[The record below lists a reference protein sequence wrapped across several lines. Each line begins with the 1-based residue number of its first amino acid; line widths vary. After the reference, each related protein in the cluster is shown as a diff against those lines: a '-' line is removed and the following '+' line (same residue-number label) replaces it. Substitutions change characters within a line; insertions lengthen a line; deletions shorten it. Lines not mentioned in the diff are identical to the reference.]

1 MIRSPELL
9 SPLTATPTATPAAPA
24 DTASAPAAAQQAGS
38 AVAQGTAA
46 SKAEGA
52 NPKELASALASLN
65 DALRATPVEVR
76 FSIDSETHR
85 FVTVVVDKATGDTIR
100 QFPSKEVLRIT
111 RAIDKLQGLLI
122 HQTA

>member
-9 SPLTATPTATPAAPA
+9 SPMTATPPATPASSA
-24 DTASAPAAAQQAGS
+24 DTASAQAAARQAGS
-38 AVAQGTAA
+38 ASAEGSAA
-46 SKAEGA
+46 GKAETA
-52 NPKELASALASLN
+52 SSKELASALTGLN
-65 DALRATPVEVR
+65 EALRATPVEVR
-76 FSIDSETHR
+76 FSIDHDTHR
-85 FVTVVVDKATGDTIR
+85 FVTVMVDKATGETIR